1 VEKKEPAMREMTT
14 YVSLDAHKKEH
25 RVAMMLPGEETLQEW
40 TIRNEPREVAR
51 MVKRIQK
58 QAPGPVEVCY
68 EAGPCGFALQRQI
81 QTKGISCKVIAPSL
95 VPIKPGE
102 RIKTDRRDARKLVS
116 LFAVNLLTEVHP
128 PTEAQESVR
137 DLCRCREVAQKD
149 LLRARH
155 QLLKCL
161 LRRGM
166 AYTSGTL
173 WTQKHLAWLRGLK
186 FKDPVFRDVYTEYLM
201 QVHDREE
208 RVGALD
214 QLLEAVG
221 QQEPYR
227 EPVSWL
233 RCFRGID
240 TVTAVSVVAELYGFE
255 RFSTPEA
262 LMSFL
267 GLTPSE
273 YSSGQTH
280 HKGGITKAGNQ
291 RVRRLLIEAS
301 WHQRQVP
308 VNSRVVVQRRK
319 GQPTWV
325 VEIAEKAQRRL
336 HRRYCHL
343 VRQGKNNKVAVT
355 AVAREYVGFLWSV
368 LYRYANQVPVSE
380 AERAPWTPRK
390 IIRPRKIPMARR
402 RNKGLIADGSHPTR
416 TPVPYKQRMTH
427 FTQTLEKESKR
438 LDLQT
443 Q

>member
-1 VEKKEPAMREMTT
+1 VEKEPAMKELIT

-40 TIRNEPREVAR
+40 TIRNQPREVAR
-51 MVKRIQK
+51 MVKRIKK
-58 QAPGPVEVCY
+58 QARGPIEVCY
-68 EAGPCGFALQRQI
+68 EAGPCGFELQRQI
-81 QTKGISCKVIAPSL
+81 HGEGIWCKVIAPSL

-102 RIKTDRRDARKLVS
+102 RIKTDRRDARKLVT
-116 LFAVNLLTEVHP
+116 LLAAEMLTEVHP

-137 DLCRCREVAQKD
+137 DLCRCREAAQKD

-186 FKDPVFRDVYTEYLM
+186 FKDPVFQHVYTEYLM

-208 RVGALD
+208 RVVALD
-214 QLLEAVG
+214 QMLQAVG
-221 QQEPYR
+221 QQDPYR
-227 EPVSWL
+227 DPVSWL

-240 TVTAVSVVAELYGFE
+240 TVTAVTLVAELYSFE
-255 RFSTPEA
+255 RFLTPEA
-262 LMSFL
+262 LMSYL

-301 WHQRQVP
+301 WHQRHVP
-308 VNSRVVVQRRK
+308 VNSRVLVQRRQ

-336 HRRYCHL
+336 HRRYRHL
-343 VRQGKNNKVAVT
+343 VRQGKNIKVAVT

-368 LYRYANQVPVSE
+368 LYRHANQVPVSE
-380 AERAPWTPRK
+380 SERIPWKPRK

-402 RNKGLIADGSHPTR
+402 NKQRLIADSSHSAR
-416 TPVPYKQRMTH
+416 TTVSYKHRITH
-427 FTQTLEKESKR
+427 FSQTLEKENTR
-438 LDLQT
+438 LALQT